1 MSLHCGTALAPS
13 RARAAPA
20 PRRIPLRAPHRGAP
34 SPRRPVAPA
43 SASASSGA
51 SSSFG
56 ASSVPA
62 PADAPGEGRRRR
74 PAVTDTKPHENAL
87 EPEKGPRV
95 NSRGIAPDEVAP
107 VVPTREAATE
117 FPSSEWPRASDAP
130 GEGRRRAPSPAAEAE
145 EETKG
150 KTLEPPRGAPVGKG
164 E

>member
-20 PRRIPLRAPHRGAP
+20 PRRSPLRASHRGAP
-34 SPRRPVAPA
+34 SPRRPGA
-43 SASASSGA
+43 SASASAGA
-51 SSSFG
+51 SSSLG
-56 ASSVPA
+56 ASSVTA

-74 PAVTDTKPHENAL
+74 PAVIDTKPHENAL

-107 VVPTREAATE
+107 VIPTREAATE

-150 KTLEPPRGAPVGKG
+150 KTLEPPRGAQMGKG